1 MSAPALPTIRP
12 YDPARDLAG
21 AEACIV
27 ELQEFERA
35 LEPRLPPG
43 PTMAAAYLAVLVAR
57 CVRHAGRLFV
67 AEVDGRVVGFAAVL
81 GRVEPEAPD
90 QEQAAHAYVSDLVV
104 LPGFRSR
111 GIGRQLLDQAEALAR
126 EVGTTRLEIGVLSKN
141 PEAARLYR
149 DFGFVDF
156 RINLTKRLA

>member
-1 MSAPALPTIRP
+1 MSTPGSPTIRA
-12 YDPARDLAG
+12 YDATRDVEA
-21 AEACIV
+21 ATACIV

-35 LEPRLPPG
+35 LEPQLPPG
-43 PTMAAAYLAVLVAR
+43 PAMASAYLAVLVER
-57 CVRHAGRLFV
+57 CARHAGRLFV
-67 AEVDGRVVGFAAVL
+67 AEMDGRVVGFAAVL

-111 GIGRQLLDQAEALAR
+111 GLGRRLLDAAEALAR
-126 EVGTTRLEIGVLSKN
+126 EVGTRRLEIGVLAKN

-156 RINLTKRLA
+156 RISMTKRLA